1 MTDLTTTGITL
12 DYAQEPTKKQIIQRL
27 FEQHHIT
34 FNEMWT
40 LLLNEPDVRYV
51 PMPYAGPTIITPY
64 VPDQPYTPPYSPEYP
79 WTISCNADNNQRVH
93 NSSGGTGDTESY
105 KNSK

>member
-12 DYAQEPTKKQIIQRL
+12 NYDQEPTKKQIIQRL
-27 FEQHHIT
+27 FEAHHIT

-51 PMPYAGPTIITPY
+51 PMTPQGPVIVLPYT
-64 VPDQPYTPPYSPEYP
+64 PDQPYTPPYSP